1 MAIKSH
7 GTNGQLVV
15 ADSCLAVI
23 SGQVDQPQK
32 LNISL
37 MTWYVDKTKD

>member
-15 ADSCLAVI
+15 ADMAVI